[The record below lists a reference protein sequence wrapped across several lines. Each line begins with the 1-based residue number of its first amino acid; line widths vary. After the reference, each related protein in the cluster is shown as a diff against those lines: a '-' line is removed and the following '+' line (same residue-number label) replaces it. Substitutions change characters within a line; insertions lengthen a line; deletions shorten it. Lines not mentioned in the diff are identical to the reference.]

1 MWDPGQYRRFA
12 DERSRPFADLLARV
26 RAQSP
31 QLVVDLGCG
40 PGELTATLASRWPDA
55 EVRGVDSSA
64 EMIAAAQALLRAGGP
79 AAPAA
84 VGLGS
89 RLSFTLADAADWQP
103 DQPPDVII
111 SNAVLQWIPDHLRVL
126 ARWAGLLAA
135 GGWLAIQVPA
145 NFDQPSH
152 VILRELAG
160 SAAWKEQLAGVRL
173 NRQAA
178 EPAEYLDVLARAGCE
193 VDAWE
198 TTYLH
203 VLQGADPV
211 LDWYRGTGLRPV
223 LAALPPGRRPS
234 SPRNTGPGCAR
245 LTRRSRTGRC
255 SRSGGSSRSPS
266 AVSGCEL
273 PAGCGGDPRWH
284 CGRRAGGPAVAASG
298 RPGPFLA

>member
-1 MWDPGQYRRFA
+1 MWDPGQYRRFG
-12 DERSRPFADLLARV
+12 DERSRPFVDLLARV

-40 PGELTATLASRWPDA
+40 PGELTATLADRWPDA

-64 EMIAAAQALLRAGGP
+64 EMIAAAQALLTADGP

-84 VGLGS
+84 VGLSS
-89 RLSFTLADAADWQP
+89 RLSFTLGDAADWQP
-103 DQPPDVII
+103 DQPPDVIV
-111 SNAVLQWIPDHLRVL
+111 SNAVLQWIPDHPRVL
-126 ARWAGLLAA
+126 ARWAGLLPA

-160 SAAWKEQLAGVRL
+160 SARWKEQLAGVRL

-178 EPAEYLDVLARAGCE
+178 EPAEYLDVLAQAGCE

-203 VLQGADPV
+203 VLHGADPV

-223 LAALPPGRRPS
+223 LAALPPGPAAEF
-234 SPRNTGPGCAR
+234 TAEYGAR
-245 LTRRSRTGRC
+245 LRQAYPAAPYGTVLPFRR
-255 SRSGGSSRSPS
+255 
-266 AVSGCEL
+266 VF
-273 PAGCGGDPRWH
+273 
-284 CGRRAGGPAVAASG
+284 AVAV
-298 RPGPFLA
+298 RR